1 MAKDAG
7 QPERYEAFLVMGQM
21 VPDAATR
28 AQLYLQAIAVS
39 PNRREAYAELAMEA
53 LKANNFQSALDWSET
68 MMSLSQPPAW
78 WWNSRRKFYGWQ
90 GIQVRGM
97 ALRANHRADEANAI
111 EANHFIRN
119 GAKISLLHATRGRP
133 AQAYSARAK
142 WLDRAADP
150 DAIEHI
156 YALDYDD
163 PMIGPFLTC
172 RHVINRDAGPVG
184 AWNAAAR
191 FSQGEILV
199 QLSDDWD
206 PPIHWD
212 KLILD
217 KFNNTQD
224 PAVLAISDG
233 SRNDDLLCMAILN
246 RARYKQQ
253 GYMFHPEFFSVYSD
267 NWFTNQAYD
276 DGIVIDGKDITFTH
290 MHPAF
295 GLGEMDETY
304 ARSNAKQ
311 NYESG
316 KETLHRLQ
324 SKQNQ

>member
-1 MAKDAG
+1 
-7 QPERYEAFLVMGQM
+7 
-21 VPDAATR
+21 
-28 AQLYLQAIAVS
+28 
-39 PNRREAYAELAMEA
+39 
-53 LKANNFQSALDWSET
+53 
-68 MMSLSQPPAW
+68 
-78 WWNSRRKFYGWQ
+78 
-90 GIQVRGM
+90 
-97 ALRANHRADEANAI
+97 
-111 EANHFIRN
+111 
-119 GAKISLLHATRGRP
+119 
-133 AQAYSARAK
+133 
-142 WLDRAADP
+142 LDRAADP

-206 PPIHWD
+206 PPMHWD

-217 KFNNTQD
+217 KFNGTQD

-267 NWFTNQAYD
+267 NWFTNQAYA
-276 DGIVIDGKDITFTH
+276 DGVVIDGKDITFTH

-304 ARSNAKQ
+304 ARSNTKQ